1 MDQERTAQQSA
12 PPEELAHL
20 DRILDMVNQ
29 ELEEAQRTVEKMDEE
44 YREAQ
49 QYLADRRGEDNARDM
64 FQSQQMLSQIDAQG
78 VSVVAH
84 RDRLQKTKASPY
96 FARIDF
102 RSQEEGESAPYYIGL
117 YAFRFQRQLYVIDWR
132 SPVAS
137 MFYDFELGPA
147 HYDAPQGHT
156 DGEIIL

>member
-49 QYLADRRGEDNARDM
+49 
-64 FQSQQMLSQIDAQG
+64 
-78 VSVVAH
+78 
-84 RDRLQKTKASPY
+84 
-96 FARIDF
+96 
-102 RSQEEGESAPYYIGL
+102 
-117 YAFRFQRQLYVIDWR
+117 
-132 SPVAS
+132 
-137 MFYDFELGPA
+137 
-147 HYDAPQGHT
+147 
-156 DGEIIL
+156 

>member
-102 RSQEEGESAPYYIGL
+102 RSQEEGGK
-117 YAFRFQRQLYVIDWR
+117 R
-132 SPVAS
+132 SLLHWAVRLPV
-137 MFYDFELGPA
+137 PA
-147 HYDAPQGHT
+147 AAICHRLALSRGQHV
-156 DGEIIL
+156 L